1 MLDGRR
7 KAAEGALHRNL
18 PRGNCGA
25 PGAVFGTVV
34 SGCGC
39 VFSQLLQLHIVLHQ
53 VHLKL
58 VMYLGT
64 LPPLDGPN
72 LKIACLPWMSKLS
85 NVPLSARYRLIMTQV
100 MVDSSHETTP
110 TLGGMRAYP

>member
-1 MLDGRR
+1 MRLFSAPATSYRTASSSS
-7 KAAEGALHRNL
+7 KA
-18 PRGNCGA
+18 CY
-25 PGAVFGTVV
+25 V
-34 SGCGC
+34 
-39 VFSQLLQLHIVLHQ
+39 
-53 VHLKL
+53 
-58 VMYLGT
+58 GT